1 MKDSKKTTYYQ
12 LKNKVYECEKEY
24 DRALQ
29 LFEGLITGI
38 NRNLINGTPDN
49 NKALK
54 LLVKPYTERLIKANL
69 DFLVANKGFHSF
81 LDVTTG
87 VIKQ

>member
-1 MKDSKKTTYYQ
+1 MKDSKKSKYYQ
-12 LKNKVYECEKEY
+12 LKTKVYETEKEY
-24 DRALQ
+24 EKALE

-49 NKALK
+49 NKPLK
-54 LLVKPYTERLIKANL
+54 LLIKPYTERLTKANFN
-69 DFLVANKGFHSF
+69 FLLANKAFHSF
-81 LDVTTG
+81 IDITTG